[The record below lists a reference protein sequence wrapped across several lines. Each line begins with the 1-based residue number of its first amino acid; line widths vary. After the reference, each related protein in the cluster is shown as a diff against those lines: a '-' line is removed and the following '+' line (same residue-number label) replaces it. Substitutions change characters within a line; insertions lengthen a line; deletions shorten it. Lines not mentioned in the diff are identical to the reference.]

1 MPRPLALRTAGLLP
15 GIGLL
20 DAIEVAERVA
30 GVPLE
35 DIARMYYTLSERV
48 R

>member
-1 MPRPLALRTAGLLP
+1 MP

-20 DAIEVAERVA
+20 DAVDVAERMP

-35 DIARMYYTLSERV
+35 DIARMYFTLSDRV